1 MGGIA
6 THRIGCFNPA
16 AGGSDVIMAVQDFVT
31 GTSTGAQSFTSAT
44 ITGVT
49 PKAAL
54 VLQPNHDPTAD
65 PGETAILSVGLAV
78 IQATTD
84 LSAYSWS
91 RDNNASTSV
100 FSAANVKGHSVFN
113 NSGSTVKQA
122 DGQVVSGGIELNYT
136 TNTAPSLRGA
146 FAAFAGA
153 DTSAKAAEVALGT
166 GTSAIDITAPA
177 FEPDVVLLFG
187 NGFQFNGAAGTP
199 FFFNFGICVNDGSAT
214 QRSVMWAET
223 GSLADSRP
231 YQQLRNDCAGGRIS
245 DSTGAV
251 TYKLPISDFDANGF
265 SITPSASAGSNRI
278 AYLALKFT
286 DRQVKLVDF
295 DTPTSTGSATITGA
309 GFTPRFAIAVVT
321 NLEAVNNDPASTT
334 TDLQSGFAV
343 CLIGSDEQWSASW
356 RINAA
361 ETTTD
366 TASQLSAVALIGAS
380 ATDCDAIKATFTA
393 WTSDGVT
400 LNFSA
405 VQGTAK
411 KGFILFIE

>member
-1 MGGIA
+1 MGGNF
-6 THRIGCFNPA
+6 THRLGVFNQA
-16 AGGSDVIMAVQDFVT
+16 SGSDVVFAVQDFVT

-49 PKAAL
+49 PAAAL
-54 VLQPNHDPTAD
+54 VLQPNHDPTND
-65 PGETAILSVGLAV
+65 PGETAILSVGFAA
-78 IQATTD
+78 IQGTTD
-84 LSAYSWS
+84 LSAFSWS

-100 FSAANVKGHSVFN
+100 FSSANAKGHQVFN

-122 DGQVVSGGIELNYT
+122 DGQTVSGGIELNYT
-136 TNTAPSLRGA
+136 TNTSPSLRGA

-153 DTSAKAAEVALGT
+153 DVSAKAAEVNLGT

-199 FFFNFGICVNDGSAT
+199 FFYTFGICTNDGT
-214 QRSVMWAET
+214 QRCVMWAET

-231 YQQLRNDCAGGRIS
+231 FQTLRDDCAGGRIA
-245 DSTGAV
+245 DSTGAL
-251 TYKLPISDFDANGF
+251 TYKTTVSDFDANGF
-265 SITPSASAGSNRI
+265 SITPSASASSNRI
-278 AYLALKFT
+278 AYLAIKTT
-286 DRQVKLVDF
+286 DRQVKLADF
-295 DTPTSTGSATITGA
+295 DTPTATGSHTITGA
-309 GFTPRFAIAVVT
+309 GFTPRFALAVVT
-321 NLEAVNNDPASTT
+321 NLEAVNDHPGSTS
-334 TDLQSGFAV
+334 DNQAGFAA
-343 CLIGSDEQWSASW
+343 CFIGDEQWAASW
-356 RINAA
+356 RINAGEA
-361 ETTTD
+361 TTD
-366 TASQLSAVALIGAS
+366 TASQLSNVALMGAS